1 MTKVTRKTMLVSLSL
16 LLCFTPAFLSAC
28 QAPQATEMP
37 LPTATVEETVTEEA
51 PTETSVPTDEPQPV
65 ETLQDIIFSST
76 DALVRLVETPGD
88 EYHTAWSPDGNWLIF
103 TYSENG
109 QYAIGTYHMTEGS
122 WQLLNADL
130 EGDLYLDWSPDSTQ
144 FVFDAYDEN
153 EFSSIYLA
161 DFPTDLSAPLVY
173 EKLNINSRS
182 FMASVSPDGDQV
194 LLFTDNQIVI
204 YDLASKSLQPIPNT
218 SDCWHPKFSPDGTRI
233 LATAIR
239 DGHQDI
245 YAFDIETGA
254 SEKLTDSSMNFD
266 RAQWSPDSMM
276 IVSVAEKDG
285 QTEIWLTNL
294 DLDRSI
300 RLIAFPGDTSSYLS
314 MPDFSPDGDT
324 IVVTYQGDLWLAEN
338 ISTISWE

>member
-1 MTKVTRKTMLVSLSL
+1 MTHVNRKPMLINLILV
-16 LLCFTPAFLSAC
+16 LCFITAMVSAC
-28 QAPQATEMP
+28 QPAQETEAP
-37 LPTATVEETVTEEA
+37 LPTATMEVIASTDTPTKEVET
-51 PTETSVPTDEPQPV
+51 TDEPQAV
-65 ETLQDIIFSST
+65 EASQDIIFSST
-76 DALVRLVETPGD
+76 DSLTRLTETPGD

-109 QYAIGTYHMTEGS
+109 QYAIGTYNIPEGS
-122 WQLLNADL
+122 WQLLNADV

-161 DFPTDLSAPLVY
+161 AFPTDLSAPLVY
-173 EKLNINSRS
+173 EKLAIDSRA
-182 FMASVSPDGDQV
+182 FMSSISPDGEQV
-194 LLFTDNQIVI
+194 LLFTDNQIVL
-204 YDLASKSLQPIPNT
+204 YDLASKKIKAIPDV
-218 SDCWHPKFSPDGTRI
+218 SDCWHPKFAPDGTRI
-233 LATAIR
+233 LATTVR

-245 YAFDIETGA
+245 YAFDVKTGA
-254 SEKLTDSSMNFD
+254 SEKLTDSSMSFD
-266 RAQWSPDSMM
+266 RAQWSPDGTM

-294 DLDRSI
+294 ELDKSI

-314 MPDFSPDGDT
+314 MPEFSPDGDS

-338 ISTISWE
+338 ISEVSWD